1 MSGLC
6 DQSGLPQYPH
16 LNYAGLA
23 AMVDKGTKQSDWE
36 GYLYPNLWSI
46 FLHLECYFLLLIMPH
61 QNQEWWGLE
70 ENSWIEVL
78 GKYLALKVLEMREW
92 GFWLIL

>member
-16 LNYAGLA
+16 LNYASLVA
-23 AMVDKGTKQSDWE
+23 VVDKGTGQSDWE

-46 FLHLECYFLLLIMPH
+46 FLHLECYFFIINNASSKP
-61 QNQEWWGLE
+61 LE